1 MHTILVLEDD
11 IELNNTICYSLGK
24 MVIGLWELELVKK
37 QKTTQI
43 VIPFTW
49 QFWISIWWNLEIH
62 FFQSVKL
69 SL

>member
-11 IELNNTICYSLGK
+11 IELNNTICCSLEKNGYRV
-24 MVIGLWELELVKK
+24 MGARTCEK

-49 QFWISIWWNLEIH
+49 QFWI
-62 FFQSVKL
+62 
-69 SL
+69 